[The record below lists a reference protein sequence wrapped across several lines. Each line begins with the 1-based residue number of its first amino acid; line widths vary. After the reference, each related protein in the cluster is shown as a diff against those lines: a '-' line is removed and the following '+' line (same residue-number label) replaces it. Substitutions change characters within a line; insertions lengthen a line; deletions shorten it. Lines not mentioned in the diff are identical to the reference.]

1 MNAVQGST
9 TKNMFH
15 MRNATGLRNCTLQG
29 LTGTLGSAN
38 SYGTKRP
45 SAGAFVS
52 LDPGYGPQDYK
63 TWIATPAAGTLS
75 YTPTNGTY
83 DPATGTTVLT
93 IGAHNMEAGESV
105 RITTASLSF
114 QCSQDNYNT
123 THAYPRTT
131 DPAAGKELLIEAVT
145 CLLYTSPSPRDS

>member
-1 MNAVQGST
+1 
-9 TKNMFH
+9 

-63 TWIATPAAGTLS
+63 TWIATPTAG
-75 YTPTNGTY
+75 
-83 DPATGTTVLT
+83 
-93 IGAHNMEAGESV
+93 
-105 RITTASLSF
+105 
-114 QCSQDNYNT
+114 
-123 THAYPRTT
+123 
-131 DPAAGKELLIEAVT
+131 T
-145 CLLYTSPSPRDS
+145 CLLYTSPSPRDVEESRMPSSA